1 MYWDLSLLSRYL
13 EHFLL
18 GNQSSC
24 WQDIESFYSNC
35 QTYYIGNIFFLKRLN
50 SRVFSIGL
58 LVGHLAMTIEMR
70 TEFHYNW
77 DLAWFPNR
85 SIMNAVNSES
95 YPHERLLTHQT
106 SELAIKR
113 DWQVLIIWDASD
125 PSAAAVLLIRGDFYL
140 IIFTEQRWE
149 ATHCWS
155 SRHDGLLT
163 QT

>member
-58 LVGHLAMTIEMR
+58 LIGHLAMTIE
-70 TEFHYNW
+70 NW
-77 DLAWFPNR
+77 VSLQLRFSVISNR
-85 SIMNAVNSES
+85 SIINAVNSES
-95 YPHERLLTHQT
+95 CPHERLLTHQT

-149 ATHCWS
+149 ATHCWT